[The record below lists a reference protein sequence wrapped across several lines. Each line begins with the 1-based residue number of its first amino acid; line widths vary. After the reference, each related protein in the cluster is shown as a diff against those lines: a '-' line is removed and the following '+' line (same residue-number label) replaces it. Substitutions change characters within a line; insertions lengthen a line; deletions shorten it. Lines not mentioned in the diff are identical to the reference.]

1 MSPIPL
7 AAELVRLAIDWV
19 VATPCPI
26 CRRVPPRSASGGE
39 LCEPCRERL
48 VLPPG
53 GLQGIAP
60 LPWWAAGLYAGSLRR
75 LLLQLRRNP
84 RGEALAA
91 LIRGVAAELPTG
103 AGQTLLVPIPS
114 WKRHANPLPPLLC
127 RELARLRGLRAANLL
142 ERSRPVLGQHH
153 LRGEM
158 RHANQEGAFRCNRLP
173 FPGEA
178 AHHHRLLLVDDILTS
193 GATAC
198 SAAATLREAGWRVT
212 GLVCLARTP
221 KRQPGLHGAVI

>member
-1 MSPIPL
+1 
-7 AAELVRLAIDWV
+7 
-19 VATPCPI
+19 
-26 CRRVPPRSASGGE
+26 
-39 LCEPCRERL
+39 
-48 VLPPG
+48 
-53 GLQGIAP
+53 
-60 LPWWAAGLYAGSLRR
+60 
-75 LLLQLRRNP
+75 
-84 RGEALAA
+84 
-91 LIRGVAAELPTG
+91 VAAELPTG

-158 RHANQEGAFRCNRLP
+158 RHANQEGAFRCSRLP

-198 SAAATLREAGWRVT
+198 SAAATLREAGWPVT

-221 KRQPGLHGAVI
+221 KRQPGRHGAVI